1 MNFAAAAIKYRLISW
16 IVVLGSLVGGT
27 IAYNTMPRFED
38 PEFTIRIAQIVT
50 MYPGATPLEV
60 ANEVSDVIESELQ
73 EMQEV
78 DEITSYNY
86 WGMSI
91 VQVEIKYAFSTT
103 KTDLQSAFTRM
114 RNKIRDASSE
124 LPAGATTPLV
134 NDEYGDV
141 YGIYYAIT
149 GDGFTIK
156 ELYDYAE
163 DLRTDILTV
172 DNVAKVDF
180 RGNQDERIY
189 LEISRE
195 RAAAF
200 GVSLQDVFND
210 LAEQNSVV
218 SAGDAAVGS
227 LRIEI
232 YPTGEITTV
241 EQIGGTVVTGGAS
254 GDVIYLRDIADI
266 RRGYVDPA
274 TYLTR
279 FNGEA
284 AIAIAVS
291 NVSGSNVAQMGD
303 DIRAKIDDV
312 IGKRPIGIEV
322 NEFYHQGDAVNESV
336 SSFASNVIAAVVIVL
351 VTLFIFM
358 GARSAIIIGA
368 TLVIT
373 IAATLLTM
381 YMIGIPMHR
390 ISLGALI
397 IALGMLVDNSIV
409 VTEGILVG
417 VQRGRKKLDIA
428 MEIVDKTK
436 WALMGGTAVGIIAF
450 APIGLAPGN
459 TGEYCRH
466 LFYVILISLSYSF
479 IFAVTI
485 VPLLGDL
492 IFKEPENP
500 EEEGKDGTF
509 TRLYKG
515 FMRAILVSRYVVILL
530 TIGMFAV
537 AIYGFGFVKGGF
549 FPSATTPQLSVEYWL
564 PEGTDIEVTNADM
577 AIIEEAVRGFEG
589 VSYVH
594 SMIGAGTMRY
604 MLIYSPENPN
614 NAFGE
619 LIVRT
624 ENLEVI
630 PDLITRIQAYLDEE
644 FPAAQARVSRYTLG
658 PSSGAKIQAAFSGP
672 DPAELRRISN
682 EALGIMLREPRATGV
697 KTDWRDEVP
706 VLESAYNPERGNR
719 VGVSRETLA
728 ETLATNFSGTTIGTY
743 REGDDLIPIVFRAPD
758 EERLRAEIA
767 SSIQVPSS
775 RTGDTVPITEVVDGV
790 RFIWEDSQLI
800 RENRVWM
807 ITVEADPIPGVIA
820 SDLLGLLRPKIEA
833 LELPEGYALEW
844 KGEIGD
850 SAEAN
855 AQLAGTIPLG
865 ILAMIF
871 VVVLLF
877 NAVRQPAVIWFL
889 VPLSIIGVV
898 MGLLITDTTLEFM
911 AILGIL
917 SLSGLLIKNAIVLV
931 DEIDL
936 QIGDGVPRYDAVL
949 SGSASRVRPVMM
961 GALTTVLGVIPLMG
975 DIFFR
980 SMAVVIIFGLSF
992 ATILTLIVLPALY
1005 ATVFGIQSSERAEA

>member
-1 MNFAAAAIKYRLISW
+1 MNPAAAAIQFRLISW
-16 IVVLGSLVGGT
+16 IVVIGSLVGGT
-27 IAYNTMPRFED
+27 IAYNSMPRFED

-50 MYPGATPLEV
+50 SYPGATPLEV

-86 WGMSI
+86 WGLSI
-91 VQVEIKYAFSTT
+91 VQVEIKYAFSET
-103 KTDLQSAFTRM
+103 KPELQATFTRM
-114 RNKIRDASSE
+114 RNKIRDVGRD
-124 LPAGATTPLV
+124 LPAGASTPLV

-163 DLRTDILTV
+163 DLRTDILSV
-172 DNVAKVDF
+172 DNVAKVEF

-189 LEISRE
+189 IEISRE

-200 GVSLQDVFND
+200 GVSLDTVFND

-218 SAGDAAVGS
+218 SAGDAALGG
-227 LRIEI
+227 LRLEI
-232 YPTGEITTV
+232 HPTGEITTV
-241 EQIGGTVVTGGAS
+241 EQIGGTVVTGGA
-254 GDVIYLRDIADI
+254 GDVIYLRDIATI

-279 FNGEA
+279 FNGEP
-284 AIAIAVS
+284 AIALAVS
-291 NVSGSNVAQMGD
+291 NVSGSNVAKMGA
-303 DIRAKIDDV
+303 DIRTKIDNV
-312 IGKRPIGIEV
+312 IGERPIGIEV
-322 NEFYHQGDAVNESV
+322 HEFYHQGDAVNESV
-336 SSFASNVIAAVVIVL
+336 SSFASNVIAAVAIVL

-373 IAATLLTM
+373 IAATLFTM
-381 YMIGIPMHR
+381 YAIGIPMHR

-409 VTEGILVG
+409 ITEGILVG
-417 VQRGRKKLDIA
+417 VQQGRKKLDIS

-436 WALMGGTAVGIIAF
+436 WALLGGTAVGIIAF

-466 LFYVILISLSYSF
+466 LFYVIMISLSYSF

-492 IFKEPENP
+492 IFQEPKTP
-500 EEEGKDGTF
+500 KAADEEGAF
-509 TRLYKG
+509 TKFYTGMMRGILY
-515 FMRAILVSRYVVILL
+515 SRYVVILL
-530 TIGMFAV
+530 TIAMFAAAV
-537 AIYGFGFVKGGF
+537 YGFGFVKSGF

-564 PEGTDIEVTNADM
+564 PEGTDIQVTNADM
-577 AIIEEAVRGFEG
+577 AIIEEEIRGFEG
-589 VSYVH
+589 VAYVH

-604 MLIYSPENPN
+604 MLIYNPENPN
-614 NAFGE
+614 NAFGQ

-624 ENLEVI
+624 ENLDVI
-630 PDLITRIQAYLDEE
+630 PDLMVKIQAYLDEE
-644 FPAAQARVSRYTLG
+644 FPAAQSRVSRYTLG
-658 PSSGAKIQAAFSGP
+658 PSSGAKIQAAFYGP

-682 EALGIMLREPRATGV
+682 EALGILLREPTATGA
-697 KTDWRDEVP
+697 KTSWRDEIP
-706 VLESAYNPERGNR
+706 VIESNYDPERGNR
-719 VGVSRETLA
+719 VGVSRETVA
-728 ETLATNFSGTTIGTY
+728 ETLSTNFSGRVIGTY
-743 REGDDLIPIVFRAPD
+743 REGDDLIPMVYRAPD
-758 EERLRAEIA
+758 NERLRPEIA
-767 SSIQVPSS
+767 SSIQVPSPK
-775 RTGDTVPITEVVDGV
+775 TGETVPLTEVTNSV
-790 RFIWEDSQLI
+790 RFAWGDSQLI
-800 RENRVWM
+800 REDRVWM
-807 ITVEADPIPGVIA
+807 ISAEADPVPDVLA
-820 SDLLGLLRPKIEA
+820 SDLLSVVRPKIEA
-833 LELPEGYALEW
+833 IELPSGYELKW

-850 SAEAN
+850 SEEAN

-865 ILAMIF
+865 ILAMVF

-877 NAVRQPAVIWFL
+877 NAVRQPAIIWYL

-898 MGLLITDTTLEFM
+898 VGLLATDTALEFM
-911 AILGIL
+911 AILGLL

-936 QIGDGVPRYDAVL
+936 QIREGMPRYDAVL
-949 SGSASRVRPVMM
+949 KGSSSRVRPVMM

-1005 ATVFGIQSSERAEA
+1005 ATVFGIKSSERASA

>member
-1 MNFAAAAIKYRLISW
+1 MNPAAAAIQYRLISW
-16 IVVLGSLVGGT
+16 IVIIGSLIGGT
-27 IAYNTMPRFED
+27 LAYNSMPRFED

-50 MYPGATPLEV
+50 QYPGATPLEV

-78 DEITSYNY
+78 KEITSYNY

-91 VQVEIKYAFSTT
+91 VEVEIKFAFSAT
-103 KTDLQSAFTRM
+103 KPDLQATFTRM
-114 RNKIRDASSE
+114 RNKIRDVSSDLPSGASE
-124 LPAGATTPLV
+124 PLV

-149 GDGFTIK
+149 GEGFTIK
-156 ELYDYAE
+156 ELYDYGE
-163 DLRTDILTV
+163 NLRTDILTV
-172 DNVAKVDF
+172 DNVAKVEF
-180 RGNQDERIY
+180 KGEQDERIY
-189 LEISRE
+189 IEISRE
-195 RAAAF
+195 RASAF
-200 GVSLQDVFND
+200 GVSLENVFVD

-218 SAGDAAVGS
+218 SAGDAALGS
-227 LRIEI
+227 LRLEI
-232 YPTGEITTV
+232 HPTGEITSV
-241 EQIGGTVVTGGAS
+241 EQIGGTVVTGGEA
-254 GDVIYLRDIADI
+254 GDVIYLRDIAEI

-274 TYLTR
+274 TYITR
-279 FNGEA
+279 FNGES
-284 AIAIAVS
+284 AIALAVS
-291 NVSGSNVAQMGD
+291 NVSGSNVAQMGE
-303 DIRAKIDDV
+303 DIRAKINEV
-312 IGKRPIGIEV
+312 IGERPIGIEV
-322 NEFYHQGDAVNESV
+322 HEFYHQGDAVNESV

-358 GARSAIIIGA
+358 GARSSIIIGA

-373 IAATLLTM
+373 IAATLVTM

-409 VTEGILVG
+409 ITEGILVG
-417 VQRGRKKLDIA
+417 VQQGRKKLEIA

-450 APIGLAPGN
+450 APIGLSSGD

-466 LFYVILISLSYSF
+466 LFYVIMISLSYSF

-485 VPLLGDL
+485 VPLFADI
-492 IFKEPENP
+492 IFKEPKNP
-500 EEEGKDGTF
+500 KEAGQDGFF

-515 FMRAILVSRYVVILL
+515 FMRVVLFSRYIVILL
-530 TIGMFAV
+530 TIGMFV
-537 AIYGFGFVKGGF
+537 IAIYAFGSVKGGF

-564 PEGTDIEVTNADM
+564 PEGTDIEVTNADIAVM
-577 AIIEEAVRGFEG
+577 EEVIREFEG

-604 MLIYSPENPN
+604 MLIYNPENPN
-614 NAFGE
+614 NAFGQ

-624 ENLEVI
+624 ENLDVI
-630 PDLITRIQAYLDEE
+630 PGLITQIQDYLDEA
-644 FPAAQARVSRYTLG
+644 FPAAQSRVSRYTLG
-658 PSSGAKIQAAFSGP
+658 PSSGAKIQVAFSGP

-682 EALGIMLREPRATGV
+682 EALGILLREPRAKGV
-697 KTDWRDEVP
+697 KTDWRDEIP
-706 VLESAYNPERGNR
+706 VIESFYDPERGNR

-728 ETLATNFSGTTIGTY
+728 ESLATNFSGSVVGTY
-743 REGDDLIPIVFRAPD
+743 REGDDLIPIVYRAPD
-758 EERLRAEIA
+758 SERLRPEIA
-767 SSIQVPSS
+767 SSIQLPSS
-775 RTGDTVPITEVVDGV
+775 RTGDTVPLTEVTSGV
-790 RFIWEDSQLI
+790 RFKWEDSQLV
-800 RENRVWM
+800 REDRVWT
-807 ITVEADPIPGVIA
+807 ITVKADPVPDVLA
-820 SDLLGLLRPKIEA
+820 SDLLTIVRPQIEA
-833 LELPEGYALEW
+833 IELPEGYALEW

-850 SAEAN
+850 SDEAN
-855 AQLAGTIPLG
+855 AELAGTIPLG
-865 ILAMIF
+865 VLAMVF

-877 NAVRQPAVIWFL
+877 NAIRQPAIIWYL
-889 VPLSIIGVV
+889 VPMSIIGVV
-898 MGLLITDTTLEFM
+898 VGLLATDTPLEFM

-936 QIGDGVPRYDAVL
+936 QIGDGLPRYDAVL
-949 SGSASRVRPVMM
+949 SGSASRVRPVLM
-961 GALTTVLGVIPLMG
+961 GALTTVLGVLPLMG

-980 SMAVVIIFGLSF
+980 SMAVVIVFGLSF

-1005 ATVFGIQSSERAEA
+1005 ATVFGIKASERAKD

>member
-1 MNFAAAAIKYRLISW
+1 
-16 IVVLGSLVGGT
+16 
-27 IAYNTMPRFED
+27 MPRFED

-50 MYPGATPLEV
+50 QYPGATPLEV

-91 VQVEIKYAFSTT
+91 VEVEIKYAFSAT
-103 KTDLQSAFTRM
+103 KQDLQAVFTRM
-114 RNKIRDASSE
+114 RNKIRDVSNDLPSGASE
-124 LPAGATTPLV
+124 PLV

-172 DNVAKVDF
+172 NNVAKVEF
-180 RGNQDERIY
+180 RGNQDERVYI
-189 LEISRE
+189 EVSRE
-195 RAAAF
+195 RASAF
-200 GVSLQDVFND
+200 GVSLENVFNE
-210 LAEQNSVV
+210 LSEQNSVV
-218 SAGDAAVGS
+218 SAGDAALGS
-227 LRIEI
+227 LRLEI
-232 YPTGEITTV
+232 HPTGEITTV
-241 EQIGGTVVTGGAS
+241 EQIGGTVVTGGES
-254 GDVIYLRDIADI
+254 GDVIYLRDIATI
-266 RRGYVDPA
+266 RRGYIDPA
-274 TYLTR
+274 TYITR
-279 FNGEA
+279 FNGEP
-284 AIAIAVS
+284 AIALAVS
-291 NVSGSNVAQMGD
+291 NVSGSNVAQMGA
-303 DIRAKIDDV
+303 DIRAKLNEV
-312 IGKRPIGIEV
+312 IGERPIGVEV
-322 NEFYHQGDAVNESV
+322 HEFYHQGDAVNESV
-336 SSFASNVIAAVVIVL
+336 SSFASNVVAAVVIVL

-381 YMIGIPMHR
+381 YMLGIPMHR

-409 VTEGILVG
+409 ITEGILVG
-417 VQRGRKKLDIA
+417 VQRGRKKLEIA

-436 WALMGGTAVGIIAF
+436 WALLGGTAVGIIAF

-466 LFYVILISLSYSF
+466 LFYVIMISLSYSF
-479 IFAVTI
+479 IFAVTV
-485 VPLLGDL
+485 VPLLSDL
-492 IFKEPENP
+492 IFTEPKNPKEAGE
-500 EEEGKDGTF
+500 DGLF
-509 TRLYKG
+509 TKLYKG
-515 FMRAILVSRYVVILL
+515 FMRVMLFSRYIVILL
-530 TIGMFAV
+530 TVGMFTV

-564 PEGTDIEVTNADM
+564 PEGTDIEVTNADI
-577 AIIEEAVRGFEG
+577 AVIENEVRNFDG
-589 VSYVH
+589 VAYVH

-604 MLIYSPENPN
+604 MLIYNPENPN

-624 ENLEVI
+624 ESLDVI
-630 PDLITRIQAYLDEE
+630 PGLITKIQDYLDEE
-644 FPAAQARVSRYTLG
+644 FPAAQSRVSRYTLG
-658 PSSGAKIQAAFSGP
+658 PSSGAKIQVAFSGP
-672 DPAELRRISN
+672 DPAELRRVSN
-682 EALGIMLREPRATGV
+682 EALSVLLREPRAKGV
-697 KTDWRDEVP
+697 KTDWRDEIP
-706 VLESAYNPERGNR
+706 VIESAYDPERGNR

-728 ETLATNFSGTTIGTY
+728 ETLSANFSGAVVGTY
-743 REGDDLIPIVFRAPD
+743 REEDDLIPIVYRAPD
-758 EERLRAEIA
+758 SERLRPEIA
-767 SSIQVPSS
+767 SSIQLPSS
-775 RTGDTVPITEVVDGV
+775 RTGGTVPVTEVTSGV
-790 RFIWEDSQLI
+790 RFKWEDSQLV
-800 RENRVWM
+800 REDRVWT
-807 ITVEADPIPGVIA
+807 ITVKADPIPSVLA
-820 SDLLGLLRPKIEA
+820 SDLLSIVRPKIESI
-833 LELPEGYALEW
+833 ELPEGYNIEW

-850 SAEAN
+850 SEEAN
-855 AQLAGTIPLG
+855 EQLAGTIPLG
-865 ILAMIF
+865 VLAMVF

-877 NAVRQPAVIWFL
+877 NAVRQPAIIWFL
-889 VPLSIIGVV
+889 VPMSVIGVV
-898 MGLLITDTTLEFM
+898 VGLLSTDTPLEFM

-936 QIGDGVPRYDAVL
+936 QIGEGVPRYDAVL
-949 SGSASRVRPVMM
+949 AGSASRVRPVMM
-961 GALTTVLGVIPLMG
+961 GALTTVLGVLPLMG

-980 SMAVVIIFGLSF
+980 SMAVVIVFGLSF

-1005 ATVFGIQSSERAEA
+1005 ATVFGIKASERVEA